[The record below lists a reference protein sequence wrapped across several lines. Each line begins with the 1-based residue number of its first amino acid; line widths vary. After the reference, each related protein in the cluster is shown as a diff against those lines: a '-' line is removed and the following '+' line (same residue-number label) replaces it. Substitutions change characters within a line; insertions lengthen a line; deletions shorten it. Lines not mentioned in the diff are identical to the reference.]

1 LADYQLRKRKAFEDE
16 LRKNRSV
23 ITNWIKYAK
32 WEESQKEL
40 QRYSFLAVIMSSV
53 FMFWLFSGLAQ
64 STKEHWT
71 LTTGILLCG
80 LSILKWRCEIS
91 RSTMREIFGTE
102 LSPSYP
108 ALINFGT
115 SIPTWRKW
123 SAILRVTICI
133 FIALFALLEQILLGC
148 RQVFERW
155 MEWEPDEQAWQ
166 TYINFELRY
175 KEIDRARHIYE
186 RFVMIHPEVK
196 HWIKYAR

>member
-1 LADYQLRKRKAFEDE
+1 M
-16 LRKNRSV
+16 
-23 ITNWIKYAK
+23 I
-32 WEESQKEL
+32 
-40 QRYSFLAVIMSSV
+40 
-53 FMFWLFSGLAQ
+53 WLYSGLAP
-64 STKEHWT
+64 SMKEHWT
-71 LTTGILLCG
+71 LTTGTLPCG
-80 LSILKWRCEIS
+80 SSILRWRCETS
-91 RSTMREIFGTE
+91 RSTTQEIFGTE
-102 LSPSYP
+102 LSPSCP

-123 SAILRVTICI
+123 SAILRVTNAKFLHC
-133 FIALFALLEQILLGC
+133 LHYLKKLLGC